1 MALETVMD
9 GYSFP
14 YDDVLTLV
22 GRGVKI
28 RLYSS
33 DTPAMD
39 NDQINLEL
47 EYLLENSENNIKM

>member
-1 MALETVMD
+1 MD